1 MGAQGE
7 EDEPYQKV
15 PALRL
20 PRRAPIVE
28 GERDKS
34 SFPLANA
41 SARLPLSLVQP
52 PLLRVLNWPPSTGNI
67 KEVATLDSG
76 LSVSR
81 RFQINFLTTHSAVL
95 ALKL

>member
-15 PALRL
+15 PTLRL

-52 PLLRVLNWPPSTGNI
+52 PLSRLLSGCLLPENIRGVLPS
-67 KEVATLDSG
+67 KERETPDS
-76 LSVSR
+76 
-81 RFQINFLTTHSAVL
+81 
-95 ALKL
+95 